1 MSAPPEETSESRQTG
16 LAAPFIDEASYPVSV
31 GAWYGVLV
39 LLLMYMM
46 SLADRQV
53 ISLMVVPLQRDLGI
67 SDVQFSLLQGLAFV
81 MFYLVAGLF
90 IGWAVDRWNRRLL
103 IMIGVMFWSISCA
116 VCGLANGFWMLFVAR
131 VGVGVGEAVLYPGAV
146 SLLADMFPPR
156 KRTLAMGVFS
166 TGATV
171 GVAIS
176 FALGG
181 VVMSLLAHSGSLAV
195 PLLGALEPWQATFL
209 ILGLPGLP
217 IALLALTMKD
227 PPRRG
232 VHSTGKFLS
241 PVVALYR
248 ARPRVFICHT
258 LAFSLN
264 LVIGYSLIAWTPAY
278 LTRHFGWE
286 GGAIGVAFG
295 LALAVGGLTGPIIS
309 GAVADWFFRRG
320 VFDIQFRLT
329 AIYMAAAVPMTVA
342 MFMASS
348 PWLFLSGVGGI
359 YFISAAASPL
369 CSAALQIVSPAEL
382 RGRTSAVYG
391 FVSTLLG
398 LGIGPVLVA
407 AITEHVLHDHGAV
420 GTSIAIVVAGSA
432 FCSMLLMLLGLRAYR
447 SAVVEGDP
455 SLQHE
460 PALA

>member
-1 MSAPPEETSESRQTG
+1 MARRTLEETSESRQTG
-16 LAAPFIDEASYPVSV
+16 LAALLIDEASYPVSV

-103 IMIGVMFWSISCA
+103 
-116 VCGLANGFWMLFVAR
+116 ANGFWMLFVAR

-195 PLLGALEPWQATFL
+195 PLLGALKPWQATFL

-227 PPRRG
+227 PLRRG
-232 VHSTGKFLS
+232 VHLTGKFLS

-286 GGAIGVAFG
+286 SGAIGVAFG

-309 GAVADWFFRRG
+309 GAIADWFFRRG

-329 AIYMAAAVPMTVA
+329 AVYMAAAVPITVA

-348 PWLFLSGVGGI
+348 PRLFLVGVGGI

-407 AITEHVLHDHGAV
+407 AITEHVLHDHSAV

-432 FCSMLLMLLGLRAYR
+432 FCSMLLMLLGRRAYR